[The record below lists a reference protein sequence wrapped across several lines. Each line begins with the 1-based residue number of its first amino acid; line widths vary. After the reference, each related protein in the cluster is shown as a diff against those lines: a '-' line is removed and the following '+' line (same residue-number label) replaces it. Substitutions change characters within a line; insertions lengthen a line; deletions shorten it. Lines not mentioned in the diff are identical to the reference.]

1 MKDEPKQNI
10 YENIITVKE
19 LHDTLSKMIEKG
31 YGNAPVFS
39 KDPEHPRTFNAVY
52 GWGSSYFKEHN
63 YKQFYL
69 ILGIDD
75 KIEQIYLEE
84 TEEYNETPQ
93 YKPHKF
99 KRSGYYKVE

>member
-1 MKDEPKQNI
+1 MI

-39 KDPEHPRTFNAVY
+39 KDPEHPRIFNAVY
-52 GWGSSYFKEHN
+52 GWGSNYFKEHN
-63 YKQFYL
+63 YKRFYL

-75 KIEQIYLEE
+75 EIEQMYLEE